1 MGEWLMIP
9 GAEEVLGNRISRFN
23 YRRGGHREMG
33 RNRRGTIRRRFD
45 DLLVYVDGN
54 DFANLADVS
63 DAPLWEC
70 EMPLTDDGF

>member
-1 MGEWLMIP
+1 
-9 GAEEVLGNRISRFN
+9 
-23 YRRGGHREMG
+23 MG

-45 DLLVYVDGN
+45 DLLVYFDGN
-54 DFANLADVS
+54 DIANLADVS